1 MPKLT
6 HFKRINAN
14 LLMTTRAQA
23 LIPISIAAVIIGVIG
38 MLTLPS
44 DSKLE
49 SVEFPRGTILVD
61 DVALEVQIADS
72 EPRRVRGLMFQ
83 DQLPYDQ
90 GMIFVFDDPGLY
102 SLWMLNMQFPL
113 DMIWFDQDGNVV
125 HIEKNV
131 PPCKTALE
139 ITSCQSVVPD
149 NEASYILEVTS
160 GFVDKNNI
168 TKDSKLTIISI

>member
-1 MPKLT
+1 
-6 HFKRINAN
+6 
-14 LLMTTRAQA
+14 MTTRAQA
-23 LIPISIAAVIIGVIG
+23 LIPITIAAVIIGVIG

-83 DQLPYDQ
+83 EQLPYDQ
-90 GMIFVFDDPGLY
+90 GMIFVFQEPGLY
-102 SLWMLNMQFPL
+102 SLWMLNMQFSL
-113 DMIWFDQDGNVV
+113 DMIWFDSNGNVV
-125 HIEKNV
+125 HIEENV
-131 PPCKTALE
+131 PPCKTVVE

-149 NEASYILEVTS
+149 KEALYVLEVTS
-160 GFVDKNNI
+160 GFIEQNNI
-168 TKDSKLTIISI
+168 TENSKLTIISI